1 MDKSHLHVIPPTLVT
16 IRQRRKNQPK
26 RERVEFQLPASIQI
40 IASHTT
46 AHFAPP
52 NMTFQLIQLKKV
64 KSFAYTGCYL
74 KGEGTSFEQTKKKKI
89 KMLSFLF
96 YTNIIPFVLFDQFKL
111 QHLFLNN
118 VQYQDQIFLLLSSSL
133 SQRTSFEFFFI

>member
-1 MDKSHLHVIPPTLVT
+1 MSPSDHQIEKKKSI
-16 IRQRRKNQPK
+16 KK
-26 RERVEFQLPASIQI
+26 RESGVPITSQHLDYSQSYYCTLMVEY
-40 IASHTT
+40 
-46 AHFAPP
+46 FAPP

-64 KSFAYTGCYL
+64 KFFAYTGCYL

-89 KMLSFLF
+89 NMLSFLF

>member
-46 AHFAPP
+46 
-52 NMTFQLIQLKKV
+52 FQLIQLKKV

-89 KMLSFLF
+89 NMLSFLF